1 MAPLIIEQK
10 YQFKDLE
17 NKEDMKASNYS
28 INTLK
33 EMPADADI
41 ISHQLMIRGG
51 LIRKVASGI
60 YNWLPVG
67 LRVLQK
73 IEHIIRQEM
82 NAAGGLEITMPV
94 VQPAELW
101 QESGRWA
108 QYDEGMLLKFTDRH
122 QREFCLGPTHE
133 EVITDLAKTELNSH
147 KQLPINF
154 YQIQT
159 KFRDETRPRFG
170 VLRAREFIMKD
181 AYSFHID
188 QESLE
193 HTYRLMHDT
202 YARILDRMQLTFR
215 AVDAD
220 TGNIG
225 GSASMEFHVLADSG
239 EDKIAFSTESKYA
252 ANIEMAEALSPPNEV
267 TEIEPIQ
274 EIATPHAR
282 TIEEVSSYLETPT
295 NRLIKTLIVKGRDT
309 PFIALA
315 LRGDHQLNPLKAERI
330 GLVSQPL
337 TMATEEEVL
346 SVCGASIGSI
356 GIVSL
361 NLPVI
366 ADRSAAAMRNFIC
379 GANKNGYH
387 LTNVNWERDT
397 QYTNVYDL
405 RDVSEGDPSPDGS
418 GKIKFKR
425 GIEVGHIFQLGQK
438 YSEKMNA
445 KVLDA
450 KGISK
455 VMTMG
460 CYGMGVSRLV
470 GAVIEQHHDEKGILW
485 PAIIAPFHIVIIPIN
500 AHKSDRVNQVTQEVY
515 TELIANGI
523 EVLLDDREG
532 YRPGVKFMDSEL
544 LGIPYRLVIGERGL
558 ENNIVEITS
567 RKSGDTQS
575 LPVAKATEKI
585 MELIKM
591 SLNQ

>member
-1 MAPLIIEQK
+1 
-10 YQFKDLE
+10 
-17 NKEDMKASNYS
+17 MKASNYS

-60 YNWLPVG
+60 YNWLPIG

-82 NAAGGLEITMPV
+82 NTAGGLEVTMPV

-133 EVITDLAKTELNSH
+133 EIITDLAKTELNSH

-193 HTYRLMHDT
+193 HTYRVMHDT

-252 ANIEMAEALSPPNEV
+252 ANIEMAEALSP
-267 TEIEPIQ
+267 
-274 EIATPHAR
+274 
-282 TIEEVSSYLETPT
+282 
-295 NRLIKTLIVKGRDT
+295 
-309 PFIALA
+309 
-315 LRGDHQLNPLKAERI
+315 
-330 GLVSQPL
+330 
-337 TMATEEEVL
+337 
-346 SVCGASIGSI
+346 
-356 GIVSL
+356 
-361 NLPVI
+361 
-366 ADRSAAAMRNFIC
+366 
-379 GANKNGYH
+379 
-387 LTNVNWERDT
+387 
-397 QYTNVYDL
+397 
-405 RDVSEGDPSPDGS
+405 
-418 GKIKFKR
+418 
-425 GIEVGHIFQLGQK
+425 
-438 YSEKMNA
+438 
-445 KVLDA
+445 
-450 KGISK
+450 
-455 VMTMG
+455 
-460 CYGMGVSRLV
+460 
-470 GAVIEQHHDEKGILW
+470 
-485 PAIIAPFHIVIIPIN
+485 
-500 AHKSDRVNQVTQEVY
+500 
-515 TELIANGI
+515 
-523 EVLLDDREG
+523 LL
-532 YRPGVKFMDSEL
+532 
-544 LGIPYRLVIGERGL
+544 
-558 ENNIVEITS
+558 
-567 RKSGDTQS
+567 
-575 LPVAKATEKI
+575 
-585 MELIKM
+585 
-591 SLNQ
+591 